1 MTGNLYVSRNLS
13 ISSRLFNLLVYNYS
27 YSLFLMIHYI
37 SVVSVVILLMKF
49 LFKYNLHYFK
59 FYSPSYSLRCF
70 NITLAFW
77 SILYIFS
84 PFVT

>member
-1 MTGNLYVSRNLS
+1 
-13 ISSRLFNLLVYNYS
+13 
-27 YSLFLMIHYI
+27 MIHYI

-59 FYSPSYSLRCF
+59 FYSPSYSLSCF